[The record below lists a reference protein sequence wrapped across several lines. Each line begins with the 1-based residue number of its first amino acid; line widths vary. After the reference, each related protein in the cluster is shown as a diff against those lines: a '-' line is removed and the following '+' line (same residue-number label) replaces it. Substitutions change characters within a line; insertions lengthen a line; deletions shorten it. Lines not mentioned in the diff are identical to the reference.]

1 MVNRLKST
9 TQDWCLLAEILVAA
23 FFFFVAAAPLVAGP
37 HRARVSADLA
47 DHLTAGSQNIDV
59 IVHGEKA
66 EVDALSARYNL
77 KIKRYLKSG
86 AVLHVNAGQLAALR
100 DDDTVDHLSGDIRI
114 QSTVDA
120 ATAESIGADQ
130 VWAGTDRLPPLTGQG
145 VSVAVIDSGIDTRHN
160 SLRKRVLAMH
170 DFTGGDGMD
179 RYGHGTH
186 VAGII
191 AGQVGRTADTR
202 EYRGIASGAYLVN
215 LRVLG
220 DDGSGTSSDVI
231 EAIDWAVEHRR
242 EYNIRVINLSLG
254 APVLQPYRDDP
265 LCEAVERAVRR
276 ASRSS
281 RRQETTAG
289 PRMAERCWAQSC
301 RLVTA
306 PTRSPLVQ
314 STRMAPHSGPMTRWH
329 HTAQEVRQGTTSFSN
344 RTWRRQVVTSSR
356 LKLPIR
362 ISPRLIR
369 NVTLLAT
376 DRTPSCSSQGP
387 AWQRVSSAAQSRCY
401 CKSDRS

>member
-9 TQDWCLLAEILVAA
+9 TQDRCLLAEILVAA

-202 EYRGIASGAYLVN
+202 EYRGIASGAYLIN

-220 DDGSGTSSDVI
+220 DDGSGMASDVI

-265 LCEAVERAVRR
+265 LCEAVERAVR
-276 ASRSS
+276 AGIVVVAAAGNYGRSADGKTVLGS
-281 RRQETTAG
+281 I
-289 PRMAERCWAQSC
+289 M
-301 RLVTA
+301 
-306 PTRSPLVQ
+306 SPGN
-314 STRMAPHSGPMTRWH
+314 SPHAITVGAIDTHGTPSGPTTRWH
-329 HTAQEVRQGTTSFSN
+329 RTAREVRHGTTSFSSP
-344 RTWRRQVVTSSR
+344 TWRRQAATSCRRSRPIRTCRRPILSATSPAAAPMRTCSSR
-356 LKLPIR
+356 AR
-362 ISPRLIR
+362 
-369 NVTLLAT
+369 
-376 DRTPSCSSQGP
+376 
-387 AWQRVSSAAQSRCY
+387 AWPPES
-401 CKSDRS
+401 